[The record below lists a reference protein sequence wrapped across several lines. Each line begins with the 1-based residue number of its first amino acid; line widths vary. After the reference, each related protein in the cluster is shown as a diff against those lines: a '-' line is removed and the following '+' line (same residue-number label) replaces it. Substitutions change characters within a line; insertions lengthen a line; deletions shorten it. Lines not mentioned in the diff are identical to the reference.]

1 MSTTDALR
9 VVALIET
16 KLNIQIVSL
25 KRRTKQMDPWDVFSE
40 LCRQVVEE
48 GNVFLDVLIY
58 KNGIEMQLMP
68 LDEEDSEGDE

>member
-1 MSTTDALR
+1 MEWLKGAQLVR
-9 VVALIET
+9 LI
-16 KLNIQIVSL
+16 LNIHIVTPR
-25 KRRTKQMDPWDVFSE
+25 RRTTQMDPWGVFSE

-68 LDEEDSEGDE
+68 LDEEDNEGDE

>member
-1 MSTTDALR
+1 MEWSR
-9 VVALIET
+9 VVELVRLT
-16 KLNIQIVSL
+16 RNIQIVSL
-25 KRRTKQMDPWDVFSE
+25 KRRTTQMDPWDVFSE

-68 LDEEDSEGDE
+68 LDEEDNEGDE

>member
-1 MSTTDALR
+1 MVMLRDAQLVR
-9 VVALIET
+9 LI
-16 KLNIQIVSL
+16 LNIHIVTP
-25 KRRTKQMDPWDVFSE
+25 KRRTTQMDPWDVFSE

-68 LDEEDSEGDE
+68 LDEEDNEGDE

>member
-1 MSTTDALR
+1 MEWSR
-9 VVALIET
+9 VVELVRLI
-16 KLNIQIVSL
+16 LNIHIVTP

-68 LDEEDSEGDE
+68 LDEEDNEGDE

>member
-1 MSTTDALR
+1 
-9 VVALIET
+9 
-16 KLNIQIVSL
+16 
-25 KRRTKQMDPWDVFSE
+25 MDPWDVFSK

-68 LDEEDSEGDE
+68 LDEEEEDGEI

>member
-1 MSTTDALR
+1 MEWLKGAQLVR
-9 VVALIET
+9 LIP
-16 KLNIQIVSL
+16 NIQIVSL
-25 KRRTKQMDPWDVFSE
+25 KRRRLLMDPWDVFSE

-68 LDEEDSEGDE
+68 LDEEDNEGDE

>member
-1 MSTTDALR
+1 
-9 VVALIET
+9 
-16 KLNIQIVSL
+16 
-25 KRRTKQMDPWDVFSE
+25 MDPWDVFSK

-68 LDEEDSEGDE
+68 MDEEDNEGE

>member
-1 MSTTDALR
+1 MDALR
-9 VVALIET
+9 VVTLIET

-25 KRRTKQMDPWDVFSE
+25 RRRTTQMDPWDVFSE

-68 LDEEDSEGDE
+68 LDEEDNEGDE

>member
-1 MSTTDALR
+1 
-9 VVALIET
+9 
-16 KLNIQIVSL
+16 
-25 KRRTKQMDPWDVFSE
+25 MDPWDVFSE
-40 LCRQVVEE
+40 LCRRVVEE

>member
-1 MSTTDALR
+1 MEWLKGAQLVR
-9 VVALIET
+9 LI
-16 KLNIQIVSL
+16 LNIHIVTP
-25 KRRTKQMDPWDVFSE
+25 KRRRLLMDPWDVFSE

-68 LDEEDSEGDE
+68 LDEEDNEGDE